1 MQRFKNDLISRQ
13 DAIDAVKSYWKA
25 EVDAIPKDADFGAVT
40 ATCDLILKC
49 NTEMCKVLDGI
60 PSAETT
66 DIYRSGYKDGK
77 KRGKKD
83 KRRKGKWIWDDEGYH
98 CSLCGFHAHGN
109 TLECLDG
116 TYRYCPWCGARVSEG
131 EENEKA

>member
-1 MQRFKNDLISRQ
+1 MSDLISRP
-13 DAIDAVKSYWKA
+13 DAIDAFYRTDVEFRPTQIN
-25 EVDAIPKDADFGAVT
+25 EV
-40 ATCDLILKC
+40 LSILEK
-49 NTEMCKVLDGI
+49 L
-60 PSAETT
+60 PSAEPT

-77 KRGKKD
+77 KRGQRD

-116 TYRYCPWCGARVSEG
+116 TYRYCPWCGADMRG
-131 EENEKA
+131 EQDA